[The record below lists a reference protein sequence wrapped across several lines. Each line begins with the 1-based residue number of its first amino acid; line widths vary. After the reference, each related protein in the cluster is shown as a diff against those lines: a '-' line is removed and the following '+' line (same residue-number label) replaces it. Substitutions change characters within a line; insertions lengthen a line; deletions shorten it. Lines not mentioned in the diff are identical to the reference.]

1 MSDDRKAN
9 LVRVAKG
16 EGGHLAVAGAD
27 LTWKVRGEQTEGKFC
42 MFEQVLESGTGVP
55 LHTHSYPEA
64 FYILSGTVEFASE
77 NEVWQCVAGDVVI
90 ARSQAR
96 HTFNNRG
103 DETAR
108 LLSISVAA
116 HGRFFDAVEQADRQ
130 EPFATL
136 APDAAMARVATIGA
150 ETDTNFV
157 IG

>member
-9 LVRVAKG
+9 LVCVPQ
-16 EGGHLAVAGAD
+16 GGGDHFAVAGAD
-27 LTWKVRGEQTEGKFC
+27 LTWKVRGEHTDGKFC
-42 MFEQVLESGTGVP
+42 MFEQVLEPGTGVP

-64 FYILSGTVEFASE
+64 FYILSGTVEFKSE
-77 NEVWQCVAGDVVI
+77 DDVWQCAAGDVVI
-90 ARSQAR
+90 ARAQAR

-116 HGRFFDAVEQADRQ
+116 HGAFFDAVEQADRQ
-130 EPFATL
+130 EPFSTL
-136 APDAAMARVATIGA
+136 EPEVAMVRVTTIGT